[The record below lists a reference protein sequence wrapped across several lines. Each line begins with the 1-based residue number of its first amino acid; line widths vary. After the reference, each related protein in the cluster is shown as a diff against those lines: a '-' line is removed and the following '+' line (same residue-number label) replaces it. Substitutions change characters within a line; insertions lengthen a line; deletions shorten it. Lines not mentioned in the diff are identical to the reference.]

1 MGFPRAG
8 KTLWQFHHGTL
19 FFTGDKN
26 GAGGVLIEPWE
37 GFCGS
42 TVVHEKHLLDRWD
55 VALVATKHD
64 GC

>member
-1 MGFPRAG
+1 MERY
-8 KTLWQFHHGTL
+8 L
-19 FFTGDKN
+19 
-26 GAGGVLIEPWE
+26 

-42 TVVHEKHLLDRWD
+42 TAVHEKHLLDRWD